1 MEANRFIV
9 DSSMFV
15 AFYYENDTNHAKA
28 VRIMAELEQKFLV
41 VHPYVIQEVITV
53 LTYKAGNKVATQ
65 FISDIFENAPDV
77 LIAPLNIRENIEFFK
92 ILSKRISFTDATLI
106 NLSRDLRLPVVTF
119 DQQIISLLR

>member
-9 DSSMFV
+9 DSSVFV

-53 LTYKAGNKVATQ
+53 LT
-65 FISDIFENAPDV
+65 
-77 LIAPLNIRENIEFFK
+77 
-92 ILSKRISFTDATLI
+92 
-106 NLSRDLRLPVVTF
+106 
-119 DQQIISLLR
+119 